1 MLHWPIHAA
10 TLFLN
15 AAYAYSCNFDFDG
28 EVMEGLLTCLRK
40 MVLDVDA
47 WKTIN
52 RKMEMYWEVSG
63 LFGFANAVNERSIQM
78 PRKPLELK
86 NLIMCFI

>member
-1 MLHWPIHAA
+1 MLHWPIHAT

-15 AAYAYSCNFDFDG
+15 AAYGYSHNFDFDG

-63 LFGFANAVNERSIQM
+63 LFGFANAVNERSI
-78 PRKPLELK
+78 
-86 NLIMCFI
+86 